1 MTRQLYIICPDIMK
15 GYIFFDGPKSEKNRR
30 EYFTLDELV
39 NSIPV
44 ALEGVNLKKKK
55 IEIHLE
61 GFNPE
66 QIKSIKFVLST
77 QIPKAEYVLD

>member
-1 MTRQLYIICPDIMK
+1 MK
-15 GYIFFDGPKSEKNRR
+15 GYIFFNGPKLDKNRQ
-30 EYFTLDELV
+30 EYYTLDQLLD
-39 NSIPV
+39 SIPIV
-44 ALEGVNLKKKK
+44 LKGVNLKKKK

-66 QIKSIKFVLST
+66 QIKSVKSVLSV